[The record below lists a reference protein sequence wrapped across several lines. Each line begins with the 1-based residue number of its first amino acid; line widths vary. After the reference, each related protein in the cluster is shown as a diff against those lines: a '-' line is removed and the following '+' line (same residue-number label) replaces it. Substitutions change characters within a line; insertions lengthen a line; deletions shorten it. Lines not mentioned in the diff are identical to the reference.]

1 MCESA
6 SVSEHVFQGLLA
18 AIADEA
24 TCDCTTQSKL
34 WLFFFFLEDLFG
46 FTQWFM
52 SWAAFHVTHRMVLP
66 ALASL

>member
-6 SVSEHVFQGLLA
+6 SVSERVFQGLLA

-34 WLFFFFLEDLFG
+34 WLFFFFFG
-46 FTQWFM
+46 RSVWLYSVVHELGSIPCNT
-52 SWAAFHVTHRMVLP
+52 
-66 ALASL
+66 